1 MSETSGIAQAR
12 ASNQWMV
19 NGDFGFDLEAGGQWQ
34 ILEDTGIPPI
44 TKFFSVDLSHFIAM
58 HAKKE
63 LTFFYCN
70 IRDL

>member
-12 ASNQWMV
+12 ASNQWMA

-44 TKFFSVDLSHFIAM
+44 NLFFSTDYSHFRIPCLQ
-58 HAKKE
+58 KKRVASFLILE
-63 LTFFYCN
+63 
-70 IRDL
+70 

>member
-44 TKFFSVDLSHFIAM
+44 TRFFSMDQSHADK
-58 HAKKE
+58 KKE
-63 LTFFYCN
+63 LQVFHCR
-70 IRDL
+70 IMDL

>member
-34 ILEDTGIPPI
+34 ILEDTGNPLI
-44 TKFFSVDLSHFIAM
+44 TQFFSTD
-58 HAKKE
+58 
-63 LTFFYCN
+63 
-70 IRDL
+70 

>member
-34 ILEDTGIPPI
+34 ILEDTGNPPI
-44 TKFFSVDLSHFIAM
+44 KWFLLADL
-58 HAKKE
+58 K
-63 LTFFYCN
+63 TGVPN
-70 IRDL
+70 